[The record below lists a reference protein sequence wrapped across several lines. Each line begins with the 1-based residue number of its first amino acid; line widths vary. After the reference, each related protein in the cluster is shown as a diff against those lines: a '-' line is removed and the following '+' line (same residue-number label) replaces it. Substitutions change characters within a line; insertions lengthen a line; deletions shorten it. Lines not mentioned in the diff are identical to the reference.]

1 MVWEDSGIAVTRDM
15 QGSTVADGRLED
27 ALSDAAAFFE
37 AYMWESENASAAREV
52 LAKRGLRE
60 QVIRAFGVGYAPVRP
75 DLMSRHLEGLGYSLD
90 ELETAGL
97 IRRSARGSVHAHFRS
112 RIMFPVRDGRGQV
125 LGFAGLATHL
135 GPSWPMWVTSPETSL
150 YRRLQAVFGIDLAAP
165 EIADTGVAVV
175 RRDCIEVLRSH
186 QEGAENAVTVHSSS
200 VTQEQVFAL
209 AGDVRGGV
217 DALALDLEDAFR
229 LEDPDDPELE
239 SSESRAVAGPT
250 GEAAVRREP
259 PAHAGLKRTALVIAT
274 ALLAI
279 NAWTGAPLLAIWV
292 GAHAQSGHVLSTRGV
307 LTVLVVLSV
316 LVFLIGWALTW
327 LSARYDDLSGRPRLA
342 GLTSPW
348 HRAKR
353 GDRVQDIRTRFGIS
367 APEKVV
373 ALSVIFGVLALEVWF
388 FFFAGS
394 SLPHP

>member
-1 MVWEDSGIAVTRDM
+1 MVWEDSAIAVTRDM
-15 QGSTVADGRLED
+15 QGSTVADRRLEE

-37 AYMWESENASAAREV
+37 AYLWESENASAARET

-60 QVIRAFGVGYAPVRP
+60 PVIRAFGVGYAPVRP
-75 DLMSRHLEGLGYSLD
+75 DLMTRHLEGLGYSPD
-90 ELETAGL
+90 ELERAGL
-97 IRRSARGSVHAHFRS
+97 IRRSARGSVHAQFRS

-125 LGFAGLATHL
+125 VGFAGLATHL

-150 YRRLQAVFGIDLAAP
+150 YRRLQAVFGIDLAES
-165 EIADTGVAVV
+165 EIAATGTAIV
-175 RRDCIEVLRSH
+175 RRDCIEVLLSH
-186 QEGAENAVTVHSSS
+186 QEGAANAVTVHSSS

-209 AGDVRGGV
+209 AGDVRGA
-217 DALALDLEDAFR
+217 DALQLDLQGGFR

-239 SSESRAVAGPT
+239 SSERRAVVGPT
-250 GEAAVRREP
+250 GEASVRREP
-259 PAHAGLKRTALVIAT
+259 PSHAGLKRTALVVAT

-279 NAWTGAPLLAIWV
+279 NAWTGAPLLAIWI
-292 GAHAQSGHVLSTRGV
+292 GSHAQSGHVLSTRGV
-307 LTVLVVLSV
+307 LIVLVVLSI
-316 LVFLIGWALTW
+316 LVFLIGWGMTW
-327 LSARYDDLSGRPRLA
+327 LSAKYDDVTGRPRLA

-373 ALSVIFGVLALEVWF
+373 AASVIVGVLGFEVWF

-394 SLPHP
+394 SLPHQ